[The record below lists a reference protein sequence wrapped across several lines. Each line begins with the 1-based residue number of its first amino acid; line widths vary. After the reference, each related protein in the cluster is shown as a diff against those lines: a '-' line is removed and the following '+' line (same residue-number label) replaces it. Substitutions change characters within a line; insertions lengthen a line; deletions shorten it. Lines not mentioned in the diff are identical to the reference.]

1 MTNLRNCRR
10 YFSLHLW
17 DRDTDLTTDGHTLAE
32 SMSELVGEL
41 YEGQDDGH
49 TVMVLEVEWDA
60 EGAASISIVT
70 DAAVKALVARYEAED
85 NPDGGLAPDD
95 RPWLHPL
102 AEQAGFQWTPT
113 DSEVADMRADAQL
126 AEVRDGA

>member
-1 MTNLRNCRR
+1 MSNLHNCRR

-17 DRDTDLTTDGHTLAE
+17 DNDTDLTTDGHTLSN
-32 SMSELVGEL
+32 SMSDLVDDL

-49 TVMVLEVEWDA
+49 TIMVFEVEWDA
-60 EGAASISIVT
+60 EGTGSISIVT
-70 DAAVKALVARYEAED
+70 DEAVKQLTARYGADD

-102 AEQAGFQWTPT
+102 AEKAGFKWTPT
-113 DSEVADMRADAQL
+113 DSEVADMRADACL
-126 AEVRDGA
+126 ADRQ